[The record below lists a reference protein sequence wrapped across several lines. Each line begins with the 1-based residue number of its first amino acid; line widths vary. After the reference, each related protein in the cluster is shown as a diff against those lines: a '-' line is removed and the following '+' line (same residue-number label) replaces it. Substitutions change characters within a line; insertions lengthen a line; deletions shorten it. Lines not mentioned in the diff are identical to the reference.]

1 MLGPPRASSGKRQHC
16 VVTLVIYAPAPWLR
30 HNSNCM
36 ATCAIVRRAAARR
49 PIAPEHRVIRRKA
62 QALRVHAKHASSV
75 QTASNK
81 AEIISVSFADL
92 KAYAHDLSNDAL
104 AKHLINSGLR
114 ATLRKLTELLPYL
127 DELTKRFTHLR
138 KGQTIMGYPTMDA
151 FCRAEL
157 HRTSRA
163 VRYALSGGNPNN
175 KKKGEEN
182 EPTSFWADL
191 AHRLGE
197 LVPSSSDGVEHKVV
211 NRIETAIL
219 KMRAGEKIEPKWTLD
234 QIVFSCQ
241 EISAI
246 FGIYA
251 KMLDPKKA
259 EEFLANPNIAK
270 AEERLRE
277 KLSRR
282 PI

>member
-1 MLGPPRASSGKRQHC
+1 M
-16 VVTLVIYAPAPWLR
+16 TLVTFAPAPKCGRIW
-30 HNSNCM
+30 NCM
-36 ATCAIVRRAAARR
+36 ATIAVLRRAAARR
-49 PIAPEHRVIRRKA
+49 PFASEHRVIRRKA
-62 QALRVHAKHASSV
+62 RALRVHARHASSV
-75 QTASNK
+75 QTAKNK
-81 AEIISVSFADL
+81 AEIISASTADL
-92 KAYAHDLSNDAL
+92 KAHAHDLSSDAL

-138 KGQTIMGYPTMDA
+138 KGQTIMGYTTMDA

-175 KKKGEEN
+175 KKNEES
-182 EPTSFWADL
+182 EPRNFWSDL
-191 AHRLGE
+191 AQRLGE
-197 LVPSSSDGVEHKVV
+197 LVPSSSDGVEHKTV

-219 KMRAGEKIEPKWTLD
+219 KIRAGEKIEPKWALD

-246 FGIYA
+246 FDVYA
-251 KMLDPKKA
+251 KMLDPKRA
-259 EEFLANPNIAK
+259 EEFLSNPNIAK

-282 PI
+282 PS